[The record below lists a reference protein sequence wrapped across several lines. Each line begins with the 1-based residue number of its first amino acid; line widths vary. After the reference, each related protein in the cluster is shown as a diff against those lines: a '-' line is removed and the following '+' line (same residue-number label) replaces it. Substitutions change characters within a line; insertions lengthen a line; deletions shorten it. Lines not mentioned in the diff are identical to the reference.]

1 MKDHVFAYLSPQ
13 ITQKVFPM
21 YYYMVYDCHVP
32 FVFGPYDLK
41 APVKTIFD
49 GMDYW
54 ALCMFYGESDPMSD
68 MFYGRI
74 EAPETPEDFWEWR
87 GAILYEILEKAYE
100 KGNIIVPE
108 EFQAGIDY
116 KTEVESDPG
125 TEENPNYYAK
135 RGFPGASYGFLRL
148 DALSKIEYTSPSKN
162 FFAYIHLGMRYTS
175 EALEALH
182 PKANNPLLW
191 EKRQYILNYM
201 KTKYDL
207 DLEAI
212 AKIPDMN

>member
-1 MKDHVFAYLSPQ
+1 M
-13 ITQKVFPM
+13 
-21 YYYMVYDCHVP
+21 
-32 FVFGPYDLK
+32 
-41 APVKTIFD
+41 
-49 GMDYW
+49 
-54 ALCMFYGESDPMSD
+54 
-68 MFYGRI
+68 
-74 EAPETPEDFWEWR
+74 
-87 GAILYEILEKAYE
+87 YEILEKDYE

-116 KTEVESDPG
+116 KTEVGSDPG

-191 EKRQYILNYM
+191 EKRQYVLNYM